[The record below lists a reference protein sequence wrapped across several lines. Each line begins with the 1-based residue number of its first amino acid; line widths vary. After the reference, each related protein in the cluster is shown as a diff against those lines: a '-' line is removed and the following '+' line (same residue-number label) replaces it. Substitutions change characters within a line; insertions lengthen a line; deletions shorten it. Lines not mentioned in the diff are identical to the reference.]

1 MEIPKIN
8 IYFIYLVTK
17 RKISQNYEMFLIL
30 QIFLKILVQSSRFI
44 KYDKLIITM
53 LTRSDFNIE
62 IDFVKFNI
70 SIMFSFS
77 SGDKYIVA
85 SDCYVSIN

>member
-1 MEIPKIN
+1 
-8 IYFIYLVTK
+8 
-17 RKISQNYEMFLIL
+17 MFLIL
-30 QIFLKILVQSSRFI
+30 QIFFKILVHSSRFI
-44 KYDKLIITM
+44 KYDKLTITM

-62 IDFVKFNI
+62 IGFVKFNI

-85 SDCYVSIN
+85 SDCYMNLTCQ